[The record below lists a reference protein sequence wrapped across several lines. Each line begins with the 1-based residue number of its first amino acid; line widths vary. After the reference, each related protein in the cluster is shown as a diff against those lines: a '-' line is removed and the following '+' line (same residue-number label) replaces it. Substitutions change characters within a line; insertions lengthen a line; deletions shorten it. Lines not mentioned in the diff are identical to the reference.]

1 MKSQNK
7 KISGIKDIALKANV
21 SIGTVDR
28 VLHNRGEVS
37 EATKEKVLKIVEELE
52 YTPNILAQS
61 LASKK
66 KYTIAVLIPDYKFD
80 NPYWEKSLNGIR
92 KAAVEVRNYNF
103 EIVYFLYE
111 LGNEESVTLKA
122 KEIFNLKP
130 DGLIYAPLMYE
141 VSTKVICRCDELF
154 IPYIFIDVTI
164 ENCKNLAYFGLDP
177 VQSGLVAAR
186 LLDFG
191 LPEKADIHII
201 KLVNKSI
208 SSYQL
213 DLRERG
219 FSSYFSTNGR
229 INMHKIVSTEINI
242 SSIVSFEKA
251 LSKIIAPSESPRALF
266 VPNSRVYHVAK
277 YLYDSKQEN
286 NILIGYD
293 LIEENVDYLNKGII
307 HFLIS
312 QNPEEQGYNSVM
324 AFLNYLT
331 FKKPLRKLNLSP
343 IDIIVKENIDCYK
356 NKNRIL

>member
-1 MKSQNK
+1 MKSQSK
-7 KISGIKDIALKANV
+7 KNIGIKDIAQKANV

-28 VLHNRGEVS
+28 VLHDRGEVS
-37 EATKEKVLKIVEELE
+37 AATKEKVLKIVEELE

-80 NPYWEKSLNGIR
+80 NPYWEKALIGIH

-103 EIVYFLYE
+103 EIVVFTYE
-111 LGNEESVTLKA
+111 LGNEKSVTLKA

-130 DGLIYAPLMYE
+130 NGFIYAPLMYD
-141 VSTKVICRCDELF
+141 VSTKVISKCDELF
-154 IPYIFIDVTI
+154 IPYIFIDVNI

-177 VQSGLVAAR
+177 LQSGQVAAR

-191 LPEKADIHII
+191 LPAKSAIHII

-219 FSSYFSTNGR
+219 FISYFNKKER
-229 INMHKIVSTEINI
+229 MNEHKIISTEINI

-251 LSKIIAPSESPRALF
+251 LSKIIAPSESSKAIF

-293 LIEENVDYLNKGII
+293 LIDENVEFLKKGII

-324 AFLNYLT
+324 AFLNFLV
-331 FKKPLRKLNLSP
+331 FRKPISKLNLSP
-343 IDIIVKENIDCYK
+343 IDIIVKENIDYYK
-356 NKNRIL
+356 NSTI